1 MIGVLG
7 SMGNESLTTS
17 NGKPQLALITEIM
30 PVSGPGIFG
39 DFVSKNG
46 HVSVDSHSFAHQ
58 CLELSK
64 WDGIKDRDSF
74 VGDAAFRDTSIQWDL
89 NRNTQLTVV
98 ICRWIA

>member
-1 MIGVLG
+1 MR
-7 SMGNESLTTS
+7 NESSTTP
-17 NGKPQLALITEIM
+17 NGKPQLALVTEIM

-39 DFVSKNG
+39 EFVSENG
-46 HVSVDSHSFAHQ
+46 CVGVDSHSFAHQ

-74 VGDAAFRDTSIQWDL
+74 VGDAACRDTGIQWDL
-89 NRNTQLTVV
+89 NRNMQLIVV